1 MSRIARIVVP
11 DLSHHVTQRGSRRQ
25 QTFFAKKIMK
35 SIIRLM
41 AGILH
46 ALRDGGLGVL
56 PDAEPRSPRDSPA
69 SWDCDV
75 R

>member
-1 MSRIARIVVP
+1 
-11 DLSHHVTQRGSRRQ
+11 
-25 QTFFAKKIMK
+25 
-35 SIIRLM
+35 M
-41 AGILH
+41 ADILR

-56 PDAEPRSPRDSPA
+56 FDAEPRSPRDSPA

>member
-1 MSRIARIVVP
+1 MVRIARIVVP
-11 DLSHHVTQRGSRRQ
+11 DLSHHVTQRGNRRQ
-25 QTFFAKKIMK
+25 QTFFCDEDYEEYH
-35 SIIRLM
+35 SPH
-41 AGILH
+41 GDNVH